1 MRWLAVTAMGAI
13 SVAACFSSHEPNL
26 GGAGVTCERAAQPAG
41 PDSAIIVIS
50 DFLFTPT
57 LAGVNAG
64 TTVVWVNCEDDGV
77 TSHTATAESGKW
89 DSGSIAPGESFA
101 VVIDEGAA
109 EYRCTLHP
117 FMRGQVVA
125 AVR

>member
-1 MRWLAVTAMGAI
+1 MNRVAAAIMGALG
-13 SVAACFSSHEPNL
+13 VNACFSTHEPNL
-26 GGAGVTCERAAQPAG
+26 TAGVTCERATQPAG

-50 DFLFTPT
+50 DFVFAPT
-57 LAGVNAG
+57 LAGVDAG

-77 TSHTATAESGKW
+77 TSHTATADNGEW

-101 VVIDEGAA
+101 VVVEEGAA
-109 EYRCTLHP
+109 EYECAFHP

-125 AVR
+125 AAR

>member
-26 GGAGVTCERAAQPAG
+26 GGAGVTCERADRPAG
-41 PDSAIIVIS
+41 PDSVIIAIR
-50 DFLFTPT
+50 DFTFVPT
-57 LAGVNAG
+57 LAGVDVG

-77 TSHTATAESGKW
+77 TAHTATADNDSW
-89 DSGSIAPGESFA
+89 DSGSLAPGESFA
-101 VVIDEGAA
+101 FEAEEGAA
-109 EYRCTLHP
+109 EYSCTLHP

-125 AVR
+125 AAR